1 MFDFLKV
8 IKNYQKGRYYYK
20 PTFITKSSIKDLMT
34 RGGAFY
40 AIYDEDT
47 GFWTKSKPR
56 AIELIDQQVREF
68 TYKDSG
74 EEAMNDPVH
83 GPSIMTM
90 ADSANHLV
98 EQFDR
103 FCKTMGDNWHALDQ
117 KMLFS
122 NSEIKRNDYA
132 SKTLDYPLVEQPT
145 PYYDALCEVLYLP
158 DEREKWEW
166 AVGSMITGDS
176 TKIQKMF
183 AFYGE
188 PGTGKSTII
197 SKIFADQVF
206 GGIEMGYAV
215 KFEANNLVGGSEFG
229 TDFLEND
236 SVLVYDDDAEMG
248 MITVRSTLNKIISHE
263 QIRVNAKFKPPFM
276 TRANCM
282 IFVGSNDPIQLSPN
296 SGMKR
301 RLIDIRPTGNLV
313 SAEQYDDCIEHIPFE
328 KSGIAWRCLQ
338 TYKKL
343 GRHYYDHYIAE
354 DMMARTSP
362 FHNFVIEN
370 VMELKDGV
378 SLARAYDIYLKYAE
392 MCKFKNELVR
402 YKFRDTLKLYFD
414 KYEDTKFSGFRWDK
428 IGKEK
433 PLEVNIDIKS
443 WLKFNCTHSDFDE
456 IFENQPAQYA
466 NEEGIPENKWDKV
479 KFVLADLDTSKL
491 HYVKLPEN
499 VIVLDF
505 DIKDEDGNKSL
516 EKNMIAASKFPP
528 TYAEL
533 SKSGSGIHLHYIY
546 TGGDPKELSRIYEN
560 NVEVKVFTGNAALR
574 RQLTLC
580 NDIPIAE
587 LSSGLPLKEVKGGK
601 KMVDMDGFKNE
612 KILRSMIVKN
622 LKKEYHSATK
632 PSIDFIDKLLTDA
645 YNSGASYDVR
655 DMQNDILAFA
665 MNSSHQADY
674 CVNRVS
680 NMLFCSKDIL
690 DNENEEKAVVDE
702 DAPIVIFDTEV
713 SPSYKQYIEYCEKNG
728 IPYNVLVLPKGVTKD
743 TKAHFLICWK
753 FLGEDKAIQK
763 MLDPKPEEVEKL
775 FKYNLVGFNNRAYDN
790 HMIWAASQG
799 YTPEE
804 LYSLNIRIIGE
815 KDKKAKFGQAYNLS
829 HTDILDFASA
839 GNKKGLKKWE
849 IELGIDHLEWDR
861 PWYEPIPDN
870 RLTDWVD
877 YCSNDVTST
886 EKVFYHLQD
895 DYEARIIL
903 AKLAGGTPNDTT
915 NSLTIKLLTHG
926 IDNPQSEYIYTDLST
941 IFPGYEFNPEG
952 IDKERYST
960 EPGAKVPTK
969 NRKGKSIYMGED
981 PSEGGFA
988 NCTKP
993 GVYFN
998 VGLFDVAS
1006 MHPHSAIKLKIF
1018 GKTITKRYENLVEAR
1033 VAIKHIKE
1041 IGDEAYN
1048 EALRRMD
1055 AIKEGSSEVIK
1066 DILDGHSGDDL
1077 KHKCKAIAGALK
1089 TAINSVY
1096 GLTSAKFDNKL
1107 RDPRNVDNIVA
1118 KYGALFMITL
1128 KHKLQDMGYTVV
1140 HIKTDSIK
1148 VADYDEKVKKF
1159 IMDFGK
1165 KYGFTFEH
1173 EATYSKMCIVDDA
1186 QYIAYE
1192 VEADGEKLEKPFWTA
1207 TGAKF
1212 GGPMD
1217 KDGNALGAPYLFKTL
1232 FSHEPITFNDF
1243 PETKSVDDA
1252 AIYLVNDN
1260 GTDTFV
1266 GRVGSFV
1273 CVKPEY
1279 GSSLMRVK
1287 GDKRSAVTGT
1297 KDYYWAE
1304 AVSVRD
1310 YPERINLDYYR
1321 AQCDDAIDTIN
1332 QFYPFDEFV
1341 DCDPTD
1347 FMFIPEGSPE
1357 EVEFNAMNPPVE

>member
-1 MFDFLKV
+1 
-8 IKNYQKGRYYYK
+8 
-20 PTFITKSSIKDLMT
+20 MT

-40 AIYDEDT
+40 AIYDEET

-74 EEAMNDPVH
+74 EEAMNDQVH
-83 GPSIMTM
+83 GPCIMTM

-117 KMLFS
+117 RMLFS
-122 NSEIKRNDYA
+122 NSEIKRTDYA

-145 PYYDALCEVLYLP
+145 PYYDTLCEVLYLP

-215 KFEANNLVGGSEFG
+215 KFEANNLVGGNDFG

-263 QIRVNAKFKPPFM
+263 QIRVNAKFKSPFM
-276 TRANCM
+276 TKANCM
-282 IFVGSNDPIQLSPN
+282 IFVGSNDPIQLNPN

-301 RLIDIRPTGNLV
+301 RLIDIRPTGNLLT
-313 SAEQYDDCIEHIPFE
+313 ADAYDDCMEHIPFE

-370 VMELKDGV
+370 VMELKDGI
-378 SLARAYDIYLKYAE
+378 SLAKAYDTYLRYAE

-433 PLEVNIDIKS
+433 PVEIKIDIPS
-443 WLKFNCTHSDFDE
+443 WLNFDYTRSDFDVAYD
-456 IFENQPAQYA
+456 NQPAQYA
-466 NEEGIPENKWDKV
+466 NEEGLPKFKWEKV
-479 KFVLADLDTSKL
+479 KTVLGDLDTSKL
-491 HYVKLPEN
+491 HYVKMPED
-499 VIVLDF
+499 IICIDF

-516 EKNMIAASKFPP
+516 EKNIEAASKFPP

-533 SKSGSGIHLHYIY
+533 SKSGCGIHLHYIY
-546 TGGDPKELSRIYEN
+546 TGGDPKELSRIYDN
-560 NVEVKVFTGNAALR
+560 NVEIKVFTGNAALR
-574 RQLTLC
+574 RQLTYC

-587 LSSGLPLKEVKGGK
+587 ISSGLPLKEVKGGK
-601 KMVDMDGFKNE
+601 KMVDWDGFMNE
-612 KILRSMIVKN
+612 KILRSMIIKN

-632 PSIDFIDKLLTDA
+632 PSVDYIDKLLSDA
-645 YNSGASYDVR
+645 YASGVTYDVR
-655 DMQNDILAFA
+655 DMQNDVLAFA
-665 MNSSHQADY
+665 MNSTHQADY
-674 CVNRVS
+674 CVNLVA

-690 DNENEEKAVVDE
+690 EKEKDDEDVGIEEVNEN
-702 DAPIVIFDTEV
+702 APIVIYDVEIA
-713 SPSYKQYIEYCEKNG
+713 PSYDQYIDYITKNDLPLNPD
-728 IPYNVLVLPKGVTKD
+728 IPKD
-743 TKAHFLICWK
+743 TPAHFLVCWK
-753 FLGEDKAIQK
+753 FLGEDKSVQK
-763 MLDPKPEEVEKL
+763 MLDPKPNDIPKL
-775 FKYNLVGFNNRAYDN
+775 FKYNLVGHNVRNYDN
-790 HMIWAASQG
+790 HMTWAKSQG
-799 YTPEE
+799 YTEKE
-804 LYSLNIRIIGE
+804 LYSLNDRIINE
-815 KDKKAKFGQAYNLS
+815 KDRKAKFGQAYNLS
-829 HTDILDFASA
+829 YADTLNFASA
-839 GNKKGLKKWE
+839 ANKMGLKKWE
-849 IELGIDHLEWDR
+849 ILLGDKHLEWDR
-861 PWYEPIPDN
+861 PWYEPIPDS
-870 RLTDWVD
+870 RLVEWVE
-877 YCSNDVTST
+877 YCSNDVIST
-886 EKVFYHLQD
+886 EHVWYALQD
-895 DYEARIIL
+895 DFEAIEIL
-903 AKLAGGTPNDTT
+903 AKLSGGIPNDTV
-915 NSLTIKLLTHG
+915 NSLTIKLLTHD
-926 IDNPQSEYIYTDLST
+926 IPDPQSQYVYTDLST
-941 IFPGYEFNPEG
+941 IFPGYEFHPEG
-952 IDKERYST
+952 IPRERYST
-960 EPGAKVPTK
+960 EPGAKVPTRG
-969 NRKGKSIYMGED
+969 RKGKSIYMGED

-988 NCTKP
+988 NCPQP

-1006 MHPHSAIKLKIF
+1006 MHPHSAIKLGVF
-1018 GKTITKRYENLVEAR
+1018 GKVITKRYENLVEAR

-1048 EALRRMD
+1048 NALKRVD
-1055 AIKEGSSEVIK
+1055 AIKEGSSEIIK
-1066 DILDGHSGDDL
+1066 DILAGLSGDPL
-1077 KHKCKAIAGALK
+1077 KRKCKAIANALK

-1148 VADYDEKVKKF
+1148 VANYDEKVKKF
-1159 IMDFGK
+1159 IFDFGK

-1192 VEADGEKLEKPFWTA
+1192 VEADGEKLEEPYWTA

-1217 KDGNALGAPYLFKTL
+1217 KSGRKPMGAKYLFKSL
-1232 FSHEPITFNDF
+1232 FSHEQLTFEDF

-1252 AIYLVNDN
+1252 AIYLVYSN
-1260 GTDTFV
+1260 GAESFI

-1273 CVKPEY
+1273 CVKEEY
-1279 GSSLMRVK
+1279 GGSLMRVK
-1287 GDKRSAVTGT
+1287 GNTRATVTGT
-1297 KDYYWAE
+1297 KGYFWAE
-1304 AVSVRD
+1304 AESVKD
-1310 YPERINLDYYR
+1310 HPERLNLDYYR
-1321 AQCDDAIDTIN
+1321 AQCDAVIDDIN
-1332 QFYPFDEFV
+1332 ELYPFDEFV

-1357 EVEFNAMNPPVE
+1357 EVEFNAMNPPEG

>member
-34 RGGAFY
+34 RGGMFY

-56 AIELIDQQVREF
+56 AIEIIDQQVRDYTF
-68 TYKDSG
+68 KDSG
-74 EEAMNDPVH
+74 EEAMKDSVH
-83 GPSIMTM
+83 GPVILSM

-103 FCKTMGDNWHALDQ
+103 FCKTMGDNWHPLDQ

-122 NSEIKRNDYA
+122 NSDISRTSYA

-145 PYYDALCEVLYLP
+145 PYYDTICEELYLP

-197 SKIFADQVF
+197 SKIFADQIF

-215 KFEANNLVGGSEFG
+215 KFEANNVVGGNEFG

-248 MITVRSTLNKIISHE
+248 MITCRSTLNKIISHE
-263 QIRVNAKFKPPFM
+263 QIRVNAKFKSPFM
-276 TRANCM
+276 TTANCM

-301 RLIDIRPTGNLV
+301 RLIDIRPTGNLL
-313 SAEQYDDCIEHIPFE
+313 APDTYDECMEHIPFE

-354 DMMARTSP
+354 DMLARTSP
-362 FHNFVIEN
+362 FHNFVVEN
-370 VMELKDGV
+370 VMELKDGI
-378 SLARAYDIYLKYAE
+378 SLAKAYDLYIRYAE

-433 PLEVNIDIKS
+433 PVAKTIEFKS
-443 WLKFNCTHSDFDE
+443 WLRFDCTASDFDK
-456 IFENQPAQYA
+456 IFADQPAQYGNSDGVPA
-466 NEEGIPENKWDKV
+466 KKWENV
-479 KFVLADLDTSKL
+479 KTTLADIDPSKL
-491 HYVKLPEN
+491 HYVKMPN
-499 VIVLDF
+499 DSYIVLDF
-505 DIKDEDGNKSL
+505 DIKEDGKKSL
-516 EKNMIAASKFPP
+516 EKNLEAASKFPP

-533 SKSGSGIHLHYIY
+533 SKSGCGIHLHYIY
-546 TGGDPKELSRIYEN
+546 TGGDAKELSRIFDD
-560 NVEVKVFTGNAALR
+560 NVEVKVFTGNASLR
-574 RQLTLC
+574 RCLTKC
-580 NDIPIAE
+580 NNLPIAE
-587 LSSGLPLKEVKGGK
+587 ISSGLPLKEVKGGK
-601 KMVDMDGFKNE
+601 KMVDWNGFKSERALRNTIINAMRNADKHNKQTYG
-612 KILRSMIVKN
+612 KIYPN
-622 LKKEYHSATK
+622 LSPYHK
-632 PSIDFIDKLLTDA
+632 PTIDFINKVLEDCYTSGLT
-645 YNSGASYDVR
+645 YDLR
-655 DMQNDILAFA
+655 SDLAQDILLFA
-665 MNSSHQADY
+665 MQSSNHSDY
-674 CVNRVS
+674 CVGVVA

-690 DNENEEKAVVDE
+690 DKEKELEDKYVDE
-702 DAPIVIFDTEV
+702 DAPIVIFDVEV
-713 SPSYKQYIEYCEKNG
+713 SPSYKQYLDYCEKN
-728 IPYNVLVLPKGVTKD
+728 NVLVNSDIPTD
-743 TKAHFLICWK
+743 AKAHFLVCWK
-753 FLGEDKAIQK
+753 FLGEDKKVQK
-763 MLDPKPEEVEKL
+763 MLDPTPDEMAGL
-775 FKYNLVGFNNRAYDN
+775 FKYGLIGFNNRNYDN
-790 HMIWAASQG
+790 HMVWACAQG

-804 LYSLNIRIIGE
+804 LYSLNNKIIAE
-815 KDKKAKFGQAYNLS
+815 KDRNAKFGQAYNIS
-829 HTDILDFASA
+829 KTDILDFASA
-839 GNKKGLKKWE
+839 GNKQGLKKWE
-849 IELGIDHLEWDR
+849 IQLHLSHLEWDR
-861 PWYEPIPDN
+861 PWYEPIPDD
-870 RLTDWVD
+870 RLTDWAE
-877 YCSNDVTST
+877 YCSNDVVST

-895 DYEARIIL
+895 DYEAREIL
-903 AKLAGGTPNDTT
+903 SKLAGKTMNATT
-915 NSLTIKLLTHG
+915 NALTTELLTH
-926 IDNPQSEYIYTDLST
+926 DYSNPQAEYIYTDLST
-941 IFPGYEFNPEG
+941 IFPGYEFHPEG
-952 IDKERYST
+952 IPKERYST
-960 EPGAKVPTK
+960 APGAKVSK
-969 NRKGKSIYMGED
+969 SRKSIYMGED

-988 NCTKP
+988 NCPQP

-1006 MHPHSAIKLKIF
+1006 MHPHSAIALKIF
-1018 GKTITKRYENLVEAR
+1018 GEEITKRYENLVEAR
-1033 VAIKHIKE
+1033 VAIKHIRS
-1041 IGDEAYN
+1041 IDDDAYK

-1055 AIKEGSSEVIK
+1055 AIKEGSSSVIK
-1066 DILDGHSGDDL
+1066 DILKGLAGDDL
-1077 KHKCKAIAGALK
+1077 KRKCKAIANALK

-1148 VADYDEKVKKF
+1148 VANYDEKVKKF
-1159 IMDFGK
+1159 IFDFGK
-1165 KYGFTFEH
+1165 QYGFTFEH
-1173 EATYSKMCIVDDA
+1173 EATYSKMCIIDDA

-1192 VEADGEKLEKPFWTA
+1192 VEADGEKLEKPFWTV

-1212 GGPMD
+1212 
-1217 KDGNALGAPYLFKTL
+1217 APLYLFKNL
-1232 FSHEPITFNDF
+1232 FSHEPIEFDDF
-1243 PETKSVDDA
+1243 PETKAVDDA
-1252 AIYLVNDN
+1252 AIYLVNAN
-1260 GTDTFV
+1260 GSETFI

-1279 GSSLMRVK
+1279 GGSLVRVK
-1287 GDKRSAVTGT
+1287 GESRSAVTGT
-1297 KDYYWAE
+1297 KDFYWAE
-1304 AVSVRD
+1304 AESIREHPD
-1310 YPERINLDYYR
+1310 RLNLDYYR
-1321 AQCDDAIDTIN
+1321 AQCDDAVDTIN
-1332 QFYPFDEFV
+1332 KFYPFDEFV
-1341 DCDPTD
+1341 GCDPTD
-1347 FMFIPEGSPE
+1347 FMFVPYGANE
-1357 EVEFNAMNPPVE
+1357 EVPFMNPPIN

>member
-40 AIYDEDT
+40 AIYDEET

-74 EEAMNDPVH
+74 EEALNDQVH
-83 GPSIMTM
+83 GPVILTM

-103 FCKTMGDNWHALDQ
+103 FCKTMGDLWDPLDQ
-117 KMLFS
+117 KMLFT
-122 NSEIKRNDYA
+122 NSEIKRTDFA
-132 SKTLDYPLVEQPT
+132 TKTLDYPLMEQPT
-145 PYYDALCEVLYLP
+145 PYYDALCDVLYLP

-176 TKIQKMF
+176 RKIQKMF

-197 SKIFADQVF
+197 SKIFAEQVF
-206 GGIEMGYAV
+206 GGTEMGYAV
-215 KFEANNLVGGSEFG
+215 KFEANNVCGGDSFG
-229 TDFLEND
+229 TDFLAND
-236 SVLVYDDDAEMG
+236 SVLVFDDDAEMG

-263 QIRVNAKFKPPFM
+263 QIRVNAKFERPFM
-276 TRANCM
+276 TKANCM

-301 RLIDIRPTGNLV
+301 RLIDIRPTGNLLP
-313 SAEQYDDCIEHIPFE
+313 ADLYDDCIEHIPFE
-328 KSGIAWRCLQ
+328 KSGIAWKCLQ

-378 SLARAYDIYLKYAE
+378 SLAKAYDIYLKYAE
-392 MCKFKNELVR
+392 MCKFENELVR
-402 YKFRDTLKLYFD
+402 YKFRDTLKLYFE

-433 PLEVNIDIKS
+433 PVPVTVTIPS
-443 WLKFNCTHSDFDE
+443 WLEFNCTRSDFDE
-456 IFENQPAQYA
+456 AFSNQPAQYA
-466 NEEGIPENKWDKV
+466 NKDGIPEKKWDKV
-479 KFVLADLDTSKL
+479 KTVLSDLDTSKL
-491 HYVKLPEN
+491 HYVKMP
-499 VIVLDF
+499 IDIICLDF

-516 EKNMIAASKFPP
+516 DLNLEAASKFPP

-546 TGGDPKELSRIYEN
+546 TGGDPNELSRIFDN
-560 NVEVKVFTGNAALR
+560 NVEIKVFTGNAALR
-574 RQLTLC
+574 RQLSYC

-587 LSSGLPLKEVKGGK
+587 ISSGLPLKEVKGGK
-601 KMVDMDGFKNE
+601 KMVDWDGYKNE
-612 KILRSMIVKN
+612 KILRAMIVKN
-622 LKKEYHSATK
+622 LKKEYHAATK
-632 PSIDFIDKLLTDA
+632 PSVDYIDKLLTDA

-665 MNSSHQADY
+665 MNSSHQAAY
-674 CVNRVS
+674 CVNLVS

-690 DNENEEKAVVDE
+690 EKENEANALVEE
-702 DAPIVIFDTEV
+702 DAPIVIFDVEV
-713 SPSYKQYIEYCEKNG
+713 APSYEQYVQYCEKEKLEIN
-728 IPYNVLVLPKGVTKD
+728 PKVPKKA
-743 TKAHFLICWK
+743 KAHFLICWK
-753 FLGEDKAIQK
+753 FLGEDKAVQK
-763 MLDPKPEEVEKL
+763 MLDPKPDEVSQL
-775 FKYNLVGFNNRAYDN
+775 FKYNLIGFNNRNYDN
-790 HMIWAASQG
+790 HMIWAKSQG
-799 YTPEE
+799 YTEEE
-804 LYSLNIRIIGE
+804 LYSLNTRIIGE
-815 KDKKAKFGQAYNLS
+815 KDRKAKFGQAYNLS
-829 HTDILDFASA
+829 KTDILDFASA
-839 GNKKGLKKWE
+839 ANKQGLKKWE
-849 IELGIDHLEWDR
+849 IELGIHHLEWDR
-861 PWYEPIPDN
+861 PWYEPIPDD
-870 RLTDWVD
+870 RLTDWAD

-895 DYEARIIL
+895 DYEAREIL
-903 AKLAGGTPNDTT
+903 AKVAGGTTNDTT
-915 NSLTIKLLTHG
+915 NSLTIKLLTHD
-926 IDNPQSEYIYTDLST
+926 IQDPQSQYVYTDLST

-952 IDKERYST
+952 IPRERYST
-960 EPGAKVPTK
+960 EPGAKVPNK

-988 NCTKP
+988 NCPCP
-993 GVYFN
+993 GVHFN

-1006 MHPHSAIKLKIF
+1006 MHPHSAIRLGVF
-1018 GKTITKRYENLVEAR
+1018 GKVITKRYENLVEAR

-1041 IGDEAYN
+1041 IGDDSYN

-1066 DILDGHSGDDL
+1066 DILSGLSGPDL
-1077 KHKCKAIAGALK
+1077 KRKCKAIANALK

-1107 RDPRNVDNIVA
+1107 RDPKNVDNIVA

-1128 KHKLQDMGYTVV
+1128 KHKLQDMGCTVV

-1148 VADYDEKVKKF
+1148 VADYDERVKKF

-1192 VEADGEKLEKPFWTA
+1192 VEADGEKLEKPFWTV

-1212 GGPMD
+1212 AP
-1217 KDGNALGAPYLFKTL
+1217 PYLLKSL
-1232 FSHEPITFNDF
+1232 FTHEQITFDDF

-1252 AIYLVNDN
+1252 AIYLVYPS
-1260 GTDTFV
+1260 GTETFV

-1279 GSSLMRVK
+1279 GASLIRVK
-1287 GDKRSAVTGT
+1287 GENRSAVTGT
-1297 KDYYWAE
+1297 KDLYWAE
-1304 AVSVRD
+1304 AESVREH
-1310 YPERINLDYYR
+1310 PERLNLDYYR
-1321 AQCDDAIDTIN
+1321 AQCDKAIEDIN

-1347 FMFIPEGSPE
+1347 FLFIPYGSPE
-1357 EVEFNAMNPPVE
+1357 EVPFNAMNPPEVDDVELPWDNN

>member
-40 AIYDEDT
+40 AIYDEET

-56 AIELIDQQVREF
+56 AIELIDQQVREY
-68 TYKDSG
+68 TVKDSG
-74 EEAMNDPVH
+74 QEAMNDEVH
-83 GPSIMTM
+83 GPSILTM

-103 FCKTMGDNWHALDQ
+103 FCKTMGDNWHPLDQ

-122 NSEIKRNDYA
+122 NSDISRNSYA
-132 SKTLDYPLVEQPT
+132 SKTLDYPLMEQPT

-158 DEREKWEW
+158 DEQEKWEW

-197 SKIFADQVF
+197 SKIFADQIF
-206 GGIEMGYAV
+206 GGISMGYAV
-215 KFEANNLVGGSEFG
+215 KFEANNLVGGNEFG

-263 QIRVNAKFKPPFM
+263 QIRVNAKFKSPFM

-301 RLIDIRPTGNLV
+301 RLIDIRPTGNLL
-313 SAEQYDDCIEHIPFE
+313 SADQYDECIEHIPFE

-354 DMMARTSP
+354 DMLARTSP

-370 VMELKDGV
+370 VMELKDGI
-378 SLARAYDIYLKYAE
+378 SLAKAYDIYIKYAE

-402 YKFRDTLKLYFD
+402 YKFRDTLKLYFE
-414 KYEDTKFSGFRWDK
+414 KYEDAKFSGFRWEK

-433 PLEVNIDIKS
+433 PVEIQIDIPS
-443 WLKFNCTHSDFDE
+443 WLQFNCTHSEFDD
-456 IFENQPAQYA
+456 IYSDQPAQYA
-466 NEEGIPENKWDKV
+466 NKDGLPEKKWDNV
-479 KFVLADLDTSKL
+479 RTHLMDLDTSKL
-491 HYVKLPEN
+491 HYVKVPEN

-505 DIKDEDGNKSL
+505 DLKDEDGNKSL
-516 EKNMIAASKFPP
+516 EKNMEAASKFPP

-546 TGGDPKELSRIYEN
+546 TGGDPKELSRIYDT
-560 NVEVKVFTGNAALR
+560 NVEVKVQVGNAALR
-574 RQLTLC
+574 RQLTYC

-587 LSSGLPLKEVKGGK
+587 ISSGLPLKEVKGGK
-601 KMVDMDGFKNE
+601 KMVDWDGYKNE
-612 KILRSMIVKN
+612 KILRAMIVKN
-622 LKKEYHSATK
+622 LKKEYHPATK
-632 PSIDFIDKLLTDA
+632 PSIDYIDKILTDA

-665 MNSSHQADY
+665 MNSTHQADY
-674 CVNRVS
+674 CVDRVS

-690 DNENEEKAVVDE
+690 DKEWLESQAPAVD
-702 DAPIVIFDTEV
+702 DNAPIVIFDVEV
-713 SPSYKQYIEYCEKNG
+713 APSYKQYLGYCEKNK
-728 IPYNVLVLPKGVTKD
+728 IEVNPKVPKNS
-743 TKAHFLICWK
+743 KAHFLICWK
-753 FLGEDKAIQK
+753 FLGENKPVQK
-763 MLDPKPEEVEKL
+763 MLDPKSEETASL
-775 FKYNLVGFNNRAYDN
+775 FKYRLIGFNNRNYDN
-790 HMIWAASQG
+790 HMCWASSQG
-799 YTPEE
+799 YTSEE
-804 LYSLNIRIIGE
+804 LYSLNTRIIAE
-815 KDKKAKFGQAYNLS
+815 KDRKAKFGQAYNLS
-829 HTDILDFASA
+829 YTDILDFASA
-839 GNKKGLKKWE
+839 ANKQGLKKWE
-849 IELGIDHLEWDR
+849 IQLGINHLEWDR
-861 PWYEPIPDN
+861 PWYEPIPDS
-870 RLTDWVD
+870 RLTDWAD
-877 YCSNDVTST
+877 YCTNDVTST
-886 EKVFYHLQD
+886 EKVFYYLED
-895 DYEARIIL
+895 DFEAREIL
-903 AKLAGGTPNDTT
+903 ARLAGGTTNDTT
-915 NSLTIKLLTHG
+915 NSLTIKLLTHD
-926 IDNPQSEYIYTDLST
+926 IDNPQSQYVYTDLST
-941 IFPGYEFNPEG
+941 IFPGYEFHPEG
-952 IDKERYST
+952 IPRERYST
-960 EPGAKVPTK
+960 EPGAKIPNK

-988 NCTKP
+988 NCP
-993 GVYFN
+993 QRGVYFN
-998 VGLFDVAS
+998 VGLFDIAS

-1018 GKTITKRYENLVEAR
+1018 GKEITKRYENLVEAR

-1041 IGDEAYN
+1041 IGDDAFN
-1048 EALRRMD
+1048 EALRRVD
-1055 AIKEGSSEVIK
+1055 AIKEGSSQVIK
-1066 DILDGHSGDDL
+1066 DILSGLTSTDL
-1077 KHKCKAIAGALK
+1077 KRKCKAIANALK

-1096 GLTSAKFDNKL
+1096 GLTSAKFENKL
-1107 RDPRNVDNIVA
+1107 RDPKNIDNIVA

-1128 KHKLQDMGYTVV
+1128 KHKLQEMGYTVV

-1148 VADYDEKVKKF
+1148 VANYDEKVKKF
-1159 IMDFGK
+1159 IFDFGK

-1217 KDGNALGAPYLFKTL
+1217 KDHKPLGAKYLFKTL
-1232 FSHEPITFNDF
+1232 FTHEPVSFDDF
-1243 PETKSVDDA
+1243 PETKAVDDA
-1252 AIYLVNDN
+1252 AIYLVNPN
-1260 GTDTFV
+1260 GTETFV

-1273 CVKPEY
+1273 CVKPEF
-1279 GSSLMRVK
+1279 GGELVRVK
-1287 GDKRSAVTGT
+1287 GESRSAVTGT

-1304 AVSVRD
+1304 AAAVRD
-1310 YPERINLDYYR
+1310 HPERINLDYYR
-1321 AQCDDAIDTIN
+1321 KQCDEVIDDVN
-1332 QFYPFDEFV
+1332 ELYPFDEFV
-1341 DCDPTD
+1341 GCDPTD
-1347 FMFIPEGSPE
+1347 FMFVPQNGPE
-1357 EVEFNAMNPPVE
+1357 EIEFNAMNPPVE

>member
-40 AIYDEDT
+40 AIYDEST

-68 TYKDSG
+68 AVKDSG
-74 EEAMNDPVH
+74 EEVMKDSVH
-83 GPSIMTM
+83 GPVILSM

-117 KMLFS
+117 RMIFS
-122 NSEIKRNDYA
+122 NTEIKKTDYA
-132 SKTLDYPLVEQPT
+132 SKALDYPLIEQPT
-145 PYYDALCEVLYLP
+145 PYYDAICDVLYLP

-197 SKIFADQVF
+197 SKIFANLIF

-215 KFEANNLVGGSEFG
+215 KFEANNLCGGSEFG

-263 QIRVNAKFKPPFM
+263 QVRVNAKFKSPFM
-276 TRANCM
+276 TTANCM

-301 RLIDIRPTGNLV
+301 RLIDIRPTGNLLAADV
-313 SAEQYDDCIEHIPFE
+313 YDECMEHIPFE

-343 GRHYYDHYIAE
+343 GRHYYDHYVAE
-354 DMMARTSP
+354 DMLARTSP
-362 FHNFVIEN
+362 FHNYVIEN
-370 VMELKDGV
+370 VMELKDGI
-378 SLARAYDIYLKYAE
+378 SLANAYDLYLRYAE
-392 MCKFKNELVR
+392 LCKFKNEMPR
-402 YKFRDTLKLYFD
+402 YKFRDTLKLYFE
-414 KYEDTKFSGFRWDK
+414 KYEDQKFSGFRWEK

-433 PLEVNIDIKS
+433 PTVTTIDIPN
-443 WLKFNCTHSDFDE
+443 WLSFNCTRSDFDE
-456 IFENQPAQYA
+456 AYENQPAQYA
-466 NEEGIPENKWDKV
+466 NEEGNPQRKWENCKTT
-479 KFVLADLDTSKL
+479 LMDLDTSKL
-491 HYVKLPEN
+491 HYVKMPED
-499 VIVLDF
+499 IICIDF

-516 EKNMIAASKFPP
+516 EKNLEAASKFPP

-533 SKSGSGIHLHYIY
+533 SKSGQGIHLHYIY
-546 TGGDPKELSRIYEN
+546 TGGDPKELSRIYDN

-574 RQLTLC
+574 RCLTKC

-587 LSSGLPLKEVKGGK
+587 ISSGLPLKEVKGGK
-601 KMVDMDGFKNE
+601 KMVDWDGFKNE
-612 KILRSMIVKN
+612 RILRSMIIKN

-632 PSIDFIDKLLTDA
+632 PSIDYIEKLLTDA
-645 YNSGASYDVR
+645 YESGASYDVR

-665 MNSSHQADY
+665 MNSTHQADY

-680 NMLFCSKDIL
+680 SMLFCSKDIL
-690 DNENEEKAVVDE
+690 QKEQEDNSAVDE
-702 DAPIVIFDTEV
+702 NAPIVMFDVEV
-713 SPSYKQYIEYCEKNG
+713 SPSYKQYIEYCIKND
-728 IPYNVLVLPKGVTKD
+728 IPYNVKLLPKGVTKD
-743 TKAHFLICWK
+743 TPAHFLVCWK
-753 FLGEDKAIQK
+753 FLGENKPVQK
-763 MLDPKPEEVEKL
+763 MLDPTPDEMSNI
-775 FKYNLVGFNNRAYDN
+775 FKYRLIGFNNRSYDN
-790 HMIWAASQG
+790 HMVWACSQG

-804 LYSLNIRIIGE
+804 LYSLNNRIIAE

-829 HTDILDFASA
+829 YTDILDFASA

-849 IELGIDHLEWDR
+849 IELGLEHLEWDR
-861 PWYEPIPDN
+861 PWYEPIPDE
-870 RLTDWVD
+870 RLIDWAD
-877 YCSNDVTST
+877 YCSNDVVST
-886 EKVFYHLQD
+886 EEVFYHLQD
-895 DYEARIIL
+895 DFEARLIL
-903 AKLAGGTPNDTT
+903 ARLAGGTPNDTT
-915 NSLTIKLLTHG
+915 NALTIKLLTHG
-926 IDNPQSEYIYTDLST
+926 IDDPQSQFIYTDLST
-941 IFPGYEFNPEG
+941 IFPGYEYHPEG
-952 IDKERYST
+952 IPKERYS
-960 EPGAKVPTK
+960 EGAKVSK
-969 NRKGKSIYMGED
+969 SRKSIYMGED

-988 NCTKP
+988 NCPQP

-1006 MHPHSAIKLKIF
+1006 MHPHSAIRLKIF
-1018 GKTITKRYENLVEAR
+1018 GKEITKRYENLVEAR

-1041 IGDEAYN
+1041 IGDEAYE

-1066 DILDGHSGDDL
+1066 DILNGHSGDDL

-1148 VADYDEKVKKF
+1148 VANFDAKAEKF

-1165 KYGFTFEH
+1165 KYGYSFEK
-1173 EATYSKMCIVDDA
+1173 EAVYSKMCIVDDA

-1192 VEADGEKLEKPFWTA
+1192 VEADGEKLEKPFWTV

-1212 GGPMD
+1212 
-1217 KDGNALGAPYLFKTL
+1217 APNYLFKSL
-1232 FSHEPITFNDF
+1232 FSHEQITFNDF

-1252 AIYLVNDN
+1252 AIYLTYPN
-1260 GTDTFV
+1260 GTETFI

-1273 CVKPEY
+1273 CVKEEY
-1279 GSSLMRVK
+1279 GGSLVRVK
-1287 GDKRSAVTGT
+1287 GDKKSAVTGT
-1297 KDYYWAE
+1297 KDLYWAE
-1304 AVSVRD
+1304 ASAVREH
-1310 YPERINLDYYR
+1310 PERVNLDYYR
-1321 AQCDDAIDTIN
+1321 AQCDAAVDTIN
-1332 QFYPFDEFV
+1332 QYYPFDEFV
-1341 DCDPTD
+1341 GCDPTD
-1347 FMFIPEGSPE
+1347 LMFIDESAPE
-1357 EVEFNAMNPPVE
+1357 EVPFTAMNPPENK